1 METLPI
7 VKRKDEK
14 QYGEYPTKRVILEIY
29 DEMKRAMETGVP
41 YRTRLEPGPADPSVA
56 HVPRERRLQRSN
68 TRKD

>member
-29 DEMKRAMETGVP
+29 DEMKRAIEM
-41 YRTRLEPGPADPSVA
+41 GPADPSVIGGA
-56 HVPRERRLQRSN
+56 CTEGE
-68 TRKD
+68 TFAKK